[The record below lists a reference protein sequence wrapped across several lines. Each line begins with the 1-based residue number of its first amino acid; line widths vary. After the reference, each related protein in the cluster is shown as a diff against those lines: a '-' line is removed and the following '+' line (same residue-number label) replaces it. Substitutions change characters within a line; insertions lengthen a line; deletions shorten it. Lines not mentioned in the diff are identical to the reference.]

1 MIELN
6 KDKMPKH
13 IGVIMDGNG
22 RWAKARGLKRTMGHK
37 QGVENLRTIVKECKR
52 LEIPYLTVYAFST
65 ENWKRSEEEVS
76 ALMWL
81 LEQYMIKEMKELH
94 KEGVRI
100 KTIGDITGLPES
112 TYKKL
117 QEGVN
122 YTAENTKLTL
132 TLALNYGSRADLT
145 QAVKSIT
152 EKVTLG
158 ELNISDINEKIISEH
173 LSTSFMPDPDLIIR
187 PSGEYRLS
195 NFMMWEAS
203 YSEFWF
209 SNINWPDFGAEEFQK
224 AIADYQNR
232 DRRFGNA
239 K

>member
-81 LEQYMIKEMKELH
+81 LEQYMSKEMKELH

-117 QEGVN
+117 QEGID
-122 YTAENTKLTL
+122 YTSENSKLTL

>member
-1 MIELN
+1 MIELS
-6 KDKMPKH
+6 KDKMPQH

-37 QGVENLRTIVKECKR
+37 QGVENLKTIVKECKR

-76 ALMWL
+76 SLMWL
-81 LEQYMIKEMKELH
+81 LEQYMAKEMKDLH

-100 KTIGDITGLPES
+100 KTIGDITALPAS

-117 QEGVN
+117 QEGID
-122 YTAENTKLTL
+122 YTAENSKLTL
-132 TLALNYGSRADLT
+132 TLALNYGSRADIKEAT
-145 QAVKSIT
+145 KQIAQKVKLGELSVEDIT
-152 EKVTLG
+152 EKT
-158 ELNISDINEKIISEH
+158 ISEY

>member
-6 KDKMPKH
+6 REKMPKH

-22 RWAKARGLKRTMGHK
+22 RWAKERGLKRTMGHK

-65 ENWKRSEEEVS
+65 ENWKRSAEEVS
-76 ALMWL
+76 GLMWL
-81 LEQYMIKEMKELH
+81 LEQYMAKEMKELH

-100 KTIGDITGLPES
+100 KTIGDITALPES

-117 QEGVN
+117 KEGID
-122 YTAENTKLTL
+122 YTAENRALTL
-132 TLALNYGSRADLT
+132 TLALNYGSRADIKEAT
-145 QAVKSIT
+145 KQIAQKVKM
-152 EKVTLG
+152 G
-158 ELNISDINEKIISEH
+158 ELDVADIDETTISQH
-173 LSTSFMPDPDLIIR
+173 LSTNFMPDPDLIIR

>member
-1 MIELN
+1 MIELS
-6 KDKMPKH
+6 KDKMPQH

-37 QGVENLRTIVKECKR
+37 QGVENLKTIVRECKR
-52 LEIPYLTVYAFST
+52 LEIPYITVYAFST

-76 ALMWL
+76 SLMWL
-81 LEQYMIKEMKELH
+81 LEQYMAKEMKALH

-100 KTIGDITGLPES
+100 KTIGDITALPAS

-117 QEGVN
+117 QEGID

-132 TLALNYGSRADLT
+132 TLALNYGSRSDIKEAT
-145 QAVKSIT
+145 KKIAQKVK
-152 EKVTLG
+152 LG
-158 ELNISDINEKIISEH
+158 ELSLEDITEETISQH

-209 SNINWPDFGAEEFQK
+209 SNINWPDFGVEEFQK

>member
-1 MIELN
+1 MIELS

-22 RWAKARGLKRTMGHK
+22 RWAKSRGLKRTMGHK

-76 ALMWL
+76 SLMWL
-81 LEQYMIKEMKELH
+81 LEQYMAKEMKELH

-100 KTIGDITGLPES
+100 KTIGDITELPAS

-117 QEGVN
+117 KEGID
-122 YTAENTKLTL
+122 YTSENSKLTL
-132 TLALNYGSRADLT
+132 TLALNYGSRADMKA
-145 QAVKSIT
+145 AVKQIAQKVKLEELNLEDIT
-152 EKVTLG
+152 EKT
-158 ELNISDINEKIISEH
+158 ISEH

>member
-81 LEQYMIKEMKELH
+81 LEQYMSKEMKELH

-117 QEGVN
+117 QEGVD

-145 QAVKSIT
+145 QAVKSIAEKVNLGEINIEDIT
-152 EKVTLG
+152 EKT
-158 ELNISDINEKIISEH
+158 ISEY

-224 AIADYQNR
+224 AISDYQNR

>member
-117 QEGVN
+117 QEGVD

-158 ELNISDINEKIISEH
+158 ELNISDITEKTISEH

-203 YSEFWF
+203 YSELWF

>member
-6 KDKMPKH
+6 REKMPKH

-22 RWAKARGLKRTMGHK
+22 RWAKERGLKRTMGHK

-65 ENWKRSEEEVS
+65 ENWKRSAEEVS
-76 ALMWL
+76 GLMWL
-81 LEQYMIKEMKELH
+81 LEQYMTKEMKALH

-100 KTIGDITGLPES
+100 KTIGDIIALPES

-117 QEGVN
+117 KEGID
-122 YTAENTKLTL
+122 YTAENRALTL
-132 TLALNYGSRADLT
+132 TLALNYGSRADIKEAT
-145 QAVKSIT
+145 KQIAQKVKM
-152 EKVTLG
+152 G
-158 ELNISDINEKIISEH
+158 ELDVVDIDETTISQH
-173 LSTSFMPDPDLIIR
+173 LSTNFMPDPDLIIR

>member
-117 QEGVN
+117 QEGVD

-158 ELNISDINEKIISEH
+158 ELNISDITEKTISEH

>member
-1 MIELN
+1 MIELS
-6 KDKMPKH
+6 KDKMPQH

-37 QGVENLRTIVKECKR
+37 QGVENLKTIVRECKR

-76 ALMWL
+76 SLMWL
-81 LEQYMIKEMKELH
+81 LEQYMAKEMKDLH

-100 KTIGDITGLPES
+100 KTIGDITALPAS

-117 QEGVN
+117 QEGID
-122 YTAENTKLTL
+122 YTAENSKLTL
-132 TLALNYGSRADLT
+132 TLALNYGSRADIKEAT
-145 QAVKSIT
+145 KQIAQKVKLGELSVEDIT
-152 EKVTLG
+152 EKT
-158 ELNISDINEKIISEH
+158 ISEH

>member
-81 LEQYMIKEMKELH
+81 LEQYMSKEMKELH

>member
-1 MIELN
+1 MIELS
-6 KDKMPKH
+6 KDKMPQH

-37 QGVENLRTIVKECKR
+37 QGVENLKTIVKECKR

-76 ALMWL
+76 SLMWL
-81 LEQYMIKEMKELH
+81 LEQYMAKEMKDLH

-100 KTIGDITGLPES
+100 MTIGDITALPAS

-117 QEGVN
+117 QEGID
-122 YTAENTKLTL
+122 YTSENSKLTL
-132 TLALNYGSRADLT
+132 TLALNYGSRADIKEAT
-145 QAVKSIT
+145 KQIAQKVKLGELSVEDIT
-152 EKVTLG
+152 EKT
-158 ELNISDINEKIISEH
+158 ISEH

>member
-1 MIELN
+1 MIELS
-6 KDKMPKH
+6 KDKMPQH

-37 QGVENLRTIVKECKR
+37 QGVENLKTIVRECKR

-76 ALMWL
+76 SLMWL
-81 LEQYMIKEMKELH
+81 LEQYMAKEMKDLH

-100 KTIGDITGLPES
+100 KTIGDITALPAS

-117 QEGVN
+117 QEGID
-122 YTAENTKLTL
+122 YTAENSKLTL
-132 TLALNYGSRADLT
+132 TLALNYGSRADIKEAT
-145 QAVKSIT
+145 KQIAQKVKLGELSVEDIT
-152 EKVTLG
+152 EKT
-158 ELNISDINEKIISEH
+158 ISEH

-203 YSEFWF
+203 YSELWF

>member
-6 KDKMPKH
+6 KEKMPKH

-37 QGVENLRTIVKECKR
+37 QGVENLKTIVKECKR

-65 ENWKRSEEEVS
+65 ENWKRAEEEVS

-81 LEQYMIKEMKELH
+81 LEHYMIKELKELH

-100 KTIGDITGLPES
+100 KTIGDITKLPAS
-112 TYKKL
+112 TCKKL
-117 QEGVN
+117 QEGV
-122 YTAENTKLTL
+122 ELTKNNRTLTL
-132 TLALNYGSRADLT
+132 TLALNYGARADLV
-145 QAVKSIT
+145 QATAMIAAKVKN
-152 EKVTLG
+152 G
-158 ELNISDINEKIISEH
+158 ELSVEEIDEKTISQH
-173 LSTSFMPDPDLIIR
+173 LSTSFMPDPDMIIR

-195 NFMMWEAS
+195 NFMMWEAA

-209 SNINWPDFGAEEFQK
+209 SNINWPDFGATELQE